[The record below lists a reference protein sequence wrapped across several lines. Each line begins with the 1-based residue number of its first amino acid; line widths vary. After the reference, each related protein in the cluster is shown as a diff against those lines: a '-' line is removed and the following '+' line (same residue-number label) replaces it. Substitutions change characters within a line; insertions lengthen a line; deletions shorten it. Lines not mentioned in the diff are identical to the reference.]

1 MQNPNGSPIA
11 FSASSMYE
19 VTKDDVAELP
29 KHALALRLE
38 GVADGNTL
46 KIQTWD
52 DSIITLNLTEA
63 DNGEKAWAVKKVFAT
78 GTTSSIR
85 VIAIL

>member
-11 FSASSMYE
+11 FSAAGMYE

-38 GVADGNTL
+38 GVEDGDTL
-46 KIQTWD
+46 KVQFYD
-52 DSIITLNLTEA
+52 DSEITLNLTEA
-63 DNGEKAWAVKKVFAT
+63 DNGEKAWLVKKVFNT
-78 GTTSSIR
+78 GSTPTVR